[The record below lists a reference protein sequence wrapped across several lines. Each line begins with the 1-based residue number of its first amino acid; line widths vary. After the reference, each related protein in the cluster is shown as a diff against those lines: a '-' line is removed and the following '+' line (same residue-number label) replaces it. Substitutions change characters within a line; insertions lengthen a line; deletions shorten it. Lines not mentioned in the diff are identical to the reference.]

1 MHFGAVFITWGHLKS
16 FRVIL
21 KPLLGFWM
29 HVLTSST
36 DCHYWLHHLIACC
49 RLFWRLPDPTW
60 GIRPTFQCT
69 WSRDD
74 ECDMNL
80 VVRKRFVRSLIPT
93 CPSTKTDD
101 QVEIVFR
108 CPERVFERS
117 EKRVRRTKRE
127 LVRSMFGT
135 NPNSLTLFN
144 LNKTALDKNLKHLV
158 QSLLIKTL
166 TKKTRSIYTI
176 IKLAVFRCTSMNV
189 FNIMYVYKSTTAA
202 FKNLQDKI

>member
-1 MHFGAVFITWGHLKS
+1 
-16 FRVIL
+16 
-21 KPLLGFWM
+21 
-29 HVLTSST
+29 
-36 DCHYWLHHLIACC
+36 
-49 RLFWRLPDPTW
+49 
-60 GIRPTFQCT
+60 
-69 WSRDD
+69 
-74 ECDMNL
+74 MNL

-166 TKKTRSIYTI
+166 TERRPDQYTLRNQ

-189 FNIMYVYKSTTAA
+189 FMYDHSCTCTNPQQPLLKT
-202 FKNLQDKI
+202 FKIKFKPLN